1 MAQENS
7 LSPGGTGDGAGGLG
21 SSGDGALEVEEES
34 ELLLPLE
41 LELELSAYSA
51 GAGSRG
57 ASWRRAVACAR
68 SDLRRSAA
76 VILKSA
82 SHWYF
87 VLAYH
92 GILEAPLRLVPC
104 TLLMSSTSASSIFA
118 SSTKRR
124 FFLA

>member
-7 LSPGGTGDGAGGLG
+7 SSPGGTGDGAGGLG

-34 ELLLPLE
+34 ELLFLLE
-41 LELELSAYSA
+41 PELSAYSA

-57 ASWRRAVACAR
+57 ASWRVAVACAR

-82 SHWYF
+82 FHWCV

-92 GILEAPLRLVPC
+92 GILVAPLRLVPR
-104 TLLMSSTSASSIFA
+104 TFLMSSTSASSIFA